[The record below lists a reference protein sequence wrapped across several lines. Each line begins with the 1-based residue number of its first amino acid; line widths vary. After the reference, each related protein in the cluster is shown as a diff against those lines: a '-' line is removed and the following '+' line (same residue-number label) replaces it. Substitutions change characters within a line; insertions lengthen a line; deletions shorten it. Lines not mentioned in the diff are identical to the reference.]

1 MSVLICTK
9 LFDTLI
15 VVLKEFFEKV
25 NFEKKSQQRKT
36 KHRKMTQHANSKKCP
51 HFVPFEI
58 KPRDLKKQNNFE
70 ICKKFENSYVKDNH
84 I

>member
-1 MSVLICTK
+1 MTK
-9 LFDTLI
+9 
-15 VVLKEFFEKV
+15 
-25 NFEKKSQQRKT
+25 
-36 KHRKMTQHANSKKCP
+36 HANSKKCP

-70 ICKKFENSYVKDNH
+70 TSKKFENSYVNDNH